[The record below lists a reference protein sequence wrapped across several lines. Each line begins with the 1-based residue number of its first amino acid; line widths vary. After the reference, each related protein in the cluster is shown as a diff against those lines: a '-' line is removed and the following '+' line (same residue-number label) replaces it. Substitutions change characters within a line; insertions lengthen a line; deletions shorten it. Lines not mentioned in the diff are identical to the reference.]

1 MGQLREVTRFE
12 RIVFPIMATII
23 ISLLLPPIASL
34 IGMLM
39 LGNLFRES
47 GVTDRL
53 SDTSQNALCNIVTIS

>member
-47 GVTDRL
+47 GVMMIIL
-53 SDTSQNALCNIVTIS
+53 IHHKMHFVI